1 MGAVRVKGW
10 PSRERWHEGVAFA
23 EVPTRRPHG
32 GRQVTVVAVAG
43 LVLSLAAT
51 ACAPQSP
58 DRSSWIDQAH
68 TALDDVSSE
77 VATVSLLLHL
87 QDEDKVPGK
96 YQQVV
101 AQDSESAV
109 GKTMSKF
116 SGEQPPEGEDDTY
129 RDVTAVMSE
138 ASDLLAEV
146 RIAIVRRATGEYPTL
161 REQLVTMQ
169 DQLTQQ
175 TDELEGPG
183 R

>member
-1 MGAVRVKGW
+1 VKGW
-10 PSRERWHEGVAFA
+10 PSREPWHGGVASTSVA
-23 EVPTRRPHG
+23 GRRPD
-32 GRQVTVVAVAG
+32 GRRRLRLVATAG
-43 LVLSLAAT
+43 VVLSLAAT

-77 VATVSLLLHL
+77 VATVGLLLHL

-146 RIAIVRRATGEYPTL
+146 RIAIVRRATAPGDSETIHA
-161 REQLVTMQ
+161 
-169 DQLTQQ
+169 
-175 TDELEGPG
+175 TDRQVASVALPG
-183 R
+183 RVPDD